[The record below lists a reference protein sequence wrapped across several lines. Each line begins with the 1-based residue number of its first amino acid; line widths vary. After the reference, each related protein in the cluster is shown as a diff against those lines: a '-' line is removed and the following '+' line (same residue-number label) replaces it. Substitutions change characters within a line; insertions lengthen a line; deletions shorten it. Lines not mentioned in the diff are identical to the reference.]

1 MEYAQPS
8 YMVATPIQKIQSVP
22 WDENGLK
29 QKIFETT
36 TQQDL

>member
-1 MEYAQPS
+1 MESAQPS
-8 YMVATPIQKIQSVP
+8 YMVAIPIQTIQSVTS
-22 WDENGLK
+22 DENGLK